1 MKDVSH
7 YLIKN
12 KNMLWSASICLLA
25 VILTIF
31 ILNTVLGLL
40 VHYVDPDQEI
50 WWNILSP
57 YCVGLIIVIIGWS
70 IAYEFYVFR
79 TGGHSL
85 AKQLKARRLSQIEST
100 PEESVALKLADK
112 FAETFEIDA
121 PTLYVLPDEVGVN
134 ALTAGFHPR
143 DTVIILT
150 WGALQNL
157 DELELYGLLGHEFN
171 QILSGEA

>member
-1 MKDVSH
+1 
-7 YLIKN
+7 
-12 KNMLWSASICLLA
+12 MLWSASICLLA

-100 PEESVALKLADK
+100 PKKVW
-112 FAETFEIDA
+112 
-121 PTLYVLPDEVGVN
+121 P
-134 ALTAGFHPR
+134 
-143 DTVIILT
+143 
-150 WGALQNL
+150 
-157 DELELYGLLGHEFN
+157 
-171 QILSGEA
+171 